1 MALSKIQSESVNLAD
16 DFAFTGTITG
26 AGGGKILQVVST
38 PVTAVATITSTS
50 TSSFADMTGVS
61 ASITPA
67 STSSKIL
74 VLVDCFFGVTAGTVH
89 FRLVRDSTAIRIG
102 DAGGGNQIRSSIAK
116 RVAGTIYTYYQD
128 SFSISAVDS
137 PSTTSAV
144 TYKLQGTLGASYSGS
159 IYLNRGNGD
168 LNQDYASRGATNI
181 TLIEISS

>member
-16 DFAFTGTITG
+16 DFAFTGTVTG
-26 AGGGKILQVVST
+26 AGGGKLLQVVST
-38 PVTAVATITSTS
+38 PVTAAATITSTS
-50 TSSFADMTGVS
+50 TSDFADMTGVS

-74 VLVDCFFGVTAGTVH
+74 VLVNCFFAASTGTVH
-89 FRLVRDSTAIRIG
+89 FRLLRDSTAIRIG
-102 DAGGGNQIRSSIAK
+102 DAGGSNQIRSSIAK
-116 RVAGTIYTYYQD
+116 RVVGTLYTYYQD

-144 TYKLQGTLGASYSGS
+144 TYKLQGTLGATYSGS
-159 IYLNRGNGD
+159 IYLNKGNGD